1 MLANAIART
10 DFRLPFVERDVP
22 IGYPLQRWICFPVAL
37 SILKGEPCFNYQ
49 FACCDL
55 SGSCDLVSTAPDDR
69 RDPANKVPRTERGRR
84 TLRKLLDAAASEFGE
99 KGFHEASVSGIT
111 ARAGTAL
118 GSFYTYFDSKDAIF
132 RALVTD
138 MSDRVRIKAGQALR
152 EPMPPFET
160 EEAALKAFL
169 DFAREHKEVYRII
182 DESEFVDSQSYRTHY
197 ESTARRILERLRR
210 GSEAGEFRPDLQEA
224 HAWAIMGMNVF
235 LGLRYSIWSE
245 DTPPEQIAAIARSLL
260 ERGLRT

>member
-1 MLANAIART
+1 M
-10 DFRLPFVERDVP
+10 
-22 IGYPLQRWICFPVAL
+22 
-37 SILKGEPCFNYQ
+37 
-49 FACCDL
+49 
-55 SGSCDLVSTAPDDR
+55 
-69 RDPANKVPRTERGRR
+69 PRTERGRR

-118 GSFYTYFDSKDAIF
+118 GSFYTYFDSKDEIF

-138 MSDRVRIKAGQALR
+138 MSDRVRIKAGHALR
-152 EPMPPFET
+152 EPMPAFDT
-160 EEAALKAFL
+160 EEAALRAFL

-182 DESEFVDSQSYRTHY
+182 DEAEFVDPESYRAHY
-197 ESTARRILERLRR
+197 ESTAKRILERLRR
-210 GSEAGEFRPDLQEA
+210 GSEAGEIRPDVQEA

-245 DTPPEQIAAIARSLL
+245 DNSPDQIAAIARSLL
-260 ERGLRT
+260 QRGLRNSGAD